1 MPKWFVLRTLT
12 QPLPA
17 VSAFSIAI
25 AFALGP
31 TTRPSPLPP
40 STVAV
45 LGDSRTIVT
54 FAFGSMRPSVNM
66 SKYEC
71 SRATPCESM
80 PRRSAACSTVAA
92 VRASSSGTPKWRK
105 TRTVKSNSC
114 SGGKSSASATAATLA
129 LQKTRRF
136 RRGAAVLHQGH
147 AIGDL
152 TETVDPDPHDI
163 AGLRRVRLGRHER
176 RAGEEPRAD
185 RERVRRV
192 QHRCERRG
200 LARHVGHGG
209 RPFEDGLARTVDRHM
224 DLRARDVDLPP
235 EHRGWTDR

>member
-17 VSAFSIAI
+17 VRAFSIAI

-45 LGDSRTIVT
+45 LGDSRTMVT

-105 TRTVKSNSC
+105 TRTENSKSC
-114 SGGKSSASATAATLA
+114 SGGKSSVSGTALTLA
-129 LQKTRRF
+129 LRKARRF
-136 RRGAAVLHQGH
+136 GFGAAVLHQRH
-147 AIGDL
+147 AIGEL
-152 TETVDPDPHDI
+152 AEAVDRDAHGV
-163 AGLRRVRLGRHER
+163 AGLRRIRLGRHER
-176 RAGEEPRAD
+176 RAGE
-185 RERVRRV
+185 
-192 QHRCERRG
+192 
-200 LARHVGHGG
+200 
-209 RPFEDGLARTVDRHM
+209 
-224 DLRARDVDLPP
+224 
-235 EHRGWTDR
+235 